1 MKFRFLGTGT
11 SVGVPQ
17 IGCKCKVC
25 TSTDP
30 RDKRRRC
37 GAYVRS
43 GDAAF
48 LIDTPPEMRLAC
60 VEYGIDKVDAI
71 VLTHAH
77 MDHVAGFDDVRRF
90 NTLNGTMVECDPTDP
105 GANGR
110 TCRCIGKIM
119 KCYAMRETEEQMHRI
134 FPYISTKGGEHGL
147 YRPQIEF
154 DNAESFEIGSVGS
167 LGSLGS
173 IRVERVR
180 VEHGFPCCG
189 YVIGPGGAGDLKDS
203 KNHKA
208 PWNSNDPKDPRDP
221 NDSKATN
228 DPNDSKA
235 PKDSKDSNDP
245 NGPKD
250 PLSFGAELAYISDCH
265 ELPEATIERLRGVD
279 TLVLNC
285 LREREHPT
293 HLTVARAL
301 EYVGRIAPRRTY
313 LIHMCH
319 DFTHEEWLA
328 KLPKGVEPAYD
339 GLEIEV

>member
-17 IGCKCKVC
+17 IGCTCKVC
-25 TSTDP
+25 TSSDP
-30 RDKRRRC
+30 RDRRRRC
-37 GAYVRS
+37 GAYVVADD
-43 GDAAF
+43 GTGF
-48 LIDTPPEMRLAC
+48 LIDTPPEMRLSC
-60 VEYGIDKVDAI
+60 VEYGVDKVDAV

-90 NTLNGTMVECDPTDP
+90 NTLNGTMVPCNPTDP

-110 TCRCIGKIM
+110 TCRCIGKVM
-119 KCYAMRETEEQMHRI
+119 KCYAMRETEDQMHRI
-134 FPYISTKGGEHGL
+134 FPYISTRGGEHGL

-154 DNAESFEIGSVGS
+154 DNADSFEIGT
-167 LGSLGS
+167 
-173 IRVERVR
+173 IRVERIA

-189 YVIGPGGAGDLKDS
+189 YLIGEDVRRETEDL
-203 KNHKA
+203 
-208 PWNSNDPKDPRDP
+208 
-221 NDSKATN
+221 
-228 DPNDSKA
+228 
-235 PKDSKDSNDP
+235 
-245 NGPKD
+245 NGVRTEDERRKTRR
-250 PLSFGAELAYISDCH
+250 LAYISDCH
-265 ELPEATIERLRGVD
+265 ELPEETIEKVKGVD

-293 HLTVARAL
+293 HLSLSAAL
-301 EYVGRIAPRRTY
+301 GYIGRIAPRRAY

-319 DFTHEEWLA
+319 DFTHEEWLR

>member
-1 MKFRFLGTGT
+1 MRFRFLGTGT

-17 IGCKCKVC
+17 IGCYCKVC

-48 LIDTPPEMRLAC
+48 LIDTPPEMRLSC
-60 VEYGIDKVDAI
+60 VEYGIEKVDAV

-90 NTLNGTMVECDPTDP
+90 NTLNGTMVPCDPNEP

-119 KCYAMRETEEQMHRI
+119 KCYAMKETEEQMHRI
-134 FPYISTKGGEHGL
+134 FPYISAQGGAHGL

-154 DNAESFEIGSVGS
+154 DNADSFEIGSM
-167 LGSLGS
+167 
-173 IRVERVR
+173 RVERVK

-189 YVIGPGGAGDLKDS
+189 YVIEEVEKLKGE
-203 KNHKA
+203 KVE
-208 PWNSNDPKDPRDP
+208 
-221 NDSKATN
+221 
-228 DPNDSKA
+228 
-235 PKDSKDSNDP
+235 
-245 NGPKD
+245 G
-250 PLSFGAELAYISDCH
+250 FGRALAYISDCH
-265 ELPEATIERLRGVD
+265 ELPEETVEKVKGVD

-293 HLTVARAL
+293 HLTLAAAL
-301 EYVGRIAPRRTY
+301 GYIGRIAPRRTY

-319 DFTHEEWLA
+319 DFTHEEWLR

>member
-1 MKFRFLGTGT
+1 MRFRFLGTGT

-17 IGCKCKVC
+17 IGCTCRVC
-25 TSTDP
+25 TSADP

-43 GDAAF
+43 GDVGF
-48 LIDTPPEMRLAC
+48 LIDTPPEMRLSC
-60 VEYGIDKVDAI
+60 CEHGIDKVDAV

-90 NTLNGTMVECDPTDP
+90 NTLNGTMVPCNPTDP

-110 TCRCIGKIM
+110 ICRCIGKVM
-119 KCYAMRETEEQMHRI
+119 KCYAMKETEEAMHRI
-134 FPYISTKGGEHGL
+134 FPYISAKGGEHGL

-154 DNAESFEIGSVGS
+154 DNADSFEIGST
-167 LGSLGS
+167 
-173 IRVERVR
+173 RVERVA

-189 YVIGPGGAGDLKDS
+189 YVIGEDVRRETEDERGQATGD
-203 KNHKA
+203 
-208 PWNSNDPKDPRDP
+208 RRR
-221 NDSKATN
+221 
-228 DPNDSKA
+228 
-235 PKDSKDSNDP
+235 
-245 NGPKD
+245 
-250 PLSFGAELAYISDCH
+250 LAYISDCH
-265 ELPEATIERLRGVD
+265 ELPEETIERVKGVD

-293 HLTVARAL
+293 HLKLSAAL
-301 EYVGRIAPRRTY
+301 EYIGRIAPRRAY

-319 DFTHEEWLA
+319 DFTHEEWLK

>member
-1 MKFRFLGTGT
+1 MRFRFLGTGT

-43 GDAAF
+43 EDVAF

-60 VEYGIDKVDAI
+60 VEYGISKVDAV

-90 NTLNGTMVECDPTDP
+90 NTLNGTMVPCNPTDP

-134 FPYISTKGGEHGL
+134 FPYISAKGGEHGL

-154 DNAESFEIGSVGS
+154 DNADAFEI
-167 LGSLGS
+167 GS
-173 IRVERVR
+173 IRVERIR

-189 YVIGPGGAGDLKDS
+189 YVLSCGASDS
-203 KNHKA
+203 RGSSGFR
-208 PWNSNDPKDPRDP
+208 NS
-221 NDSKATN
+221 S
-228 DPNDSKA
+228 
-235 PKDSKDSNDP
+235 
-245 NGPKD
+245 
-250 PLSFGAELAYISDCH
+250 LAYISDCH
-265 ELPEATIERLRGVD
+265 ELPEETIEKVKGVG

-293 HLTVARAL
+293 HLSLSTAL
-301 EYVGRIAPRRTY
+301 DYIGRIAPRRAY

-319 DFTHEEWLA
+319 DFTHEEWLK

>member
-17 IGCKCKVC
+17 IGCTCKVC
-25 TSTDP
+25 TSADP
-30 RDKRRRC
+30 RDRRRRC

-48 LIDTPPEMRLAC
+48 LIDTPPEMRLSC
-60 VEYGIDKVDAI
+60 VEYGIDKVDAV

-90 NTLNGTMVECDPTDP
+90 NTLNGTMVACNPTDP

-134 FPYISTKGGEHGL
+134 FPYISAKGGEHGL

-154 DNAESFEIGSVGS
+154 DNADTFEIGSM
-167 LGSLGS
+167 
-173 IRVERVR
+173 RVERVA

-189 YVIGPGGAGDLKDS
+189 YVVGEDVRPETEDL
-203 KNHKA
+203 
-208 PWNSNDPKDPRDP
+208 
-221 NDSKATN
+221 
-228 DPNDSKA
+228 
-235 PKDSKDSNDP
+235 
-245 NGPKD
+245 NGVRTEDERRKTRR
-250 PLSFGAELAYISDCH
+250 LAYISDCH
-265 ELPEATIERLRGVD
+265 ELPEETVEKVRGVD

-293 HLTVARAL
+293 HLKLSAAL
-301 EYVGRIAPRRTY
+301 AYIGRIAPRRAY

-319 DFTHEEWLA
+319 DFTHEEWLK

-339 GLEIEV
+339 GLEIEI

>member
-1 MKFRFLGTGT
+1 MRIRFLGTGT

-25 TSTDP
+25 TSKDP
-30 RDKRRRC
+30 RDRRRRC

-43 GDAAF
+43 GEAAF
-48 LIDTPPEMRLAC
+48 LIDTPPEMRLSC
-60 VEYGIDKVDAI
+60 VEYGIDKVDAV

-90 NTLNGTMVECDPTDP
+90 NTLNGTMIKCNPTDP

-110 TCRCIGKIM
+110 TCRCIGKPM

-134 FPYISTKGGEHGL
+134 FPYVSARGGENGL

-154 DNAESFEIGSVGS
+154 VNDDRFEIGGVK
-167 LGSLGS
+167 
-173 IRVERVR
+173 VERLP

-189 YVIGPGGAGDLKDS
+189 YLMDS
-203 KNHKA
+203 K
-208 PWNSNDPKDPRDP
+208 
-221 NDSKATN
+221 
-228 DPNDSKA
+228 
-235 PKDSKDSNDP
+235 
-245 NGPKD
+245 
-250 PLSFGAELAYISDCH
+250 LAYISDCH
-265 ELPEATIERLRGVD
+265 ELPEETVRRLSGVEV
-279 TLVLNC
+279 LVLNC

-293 HLTVARAL
+293 HLKLSTAL
-301 EYVGRIAPRRTY
+301 EYVKAISPGRTY

-339 GLEIEV
+339 GLEVEI

>member
-1 MKFRFLGTGT
+1 MRFRFLGTGT

-17 IGCKCKVC
+17 IGCTCKVC
-25 TSTDP
+25 TSSDP
-30 RDKRRRC
+30 RDRRRRC

-43 GDAAF
+43 GDSAF

-60 VEYGIDKVDAI
+60 VEYGISKVDAV

-90 NTLNGTMVECDPTDP
+90 NTLNGTMVACKPTDP

-110 TCRCIGKIM
+110 TSRCIGKIM
-119 KCYAMRETEEQMHRI
+119 KCYAMRETEEQMHKI
-134 FPYISTKGGEHGL
+134 FPYISAKGGEHGL

-154 DNAESFEIGSVGS
+154 DNADSFEI
-167 LGSLGS
+167 GS
-173 IRVERVR
+173 IRVERVA

-189 YVIGPGGAGDLKDS
+189 YLIGEDVRRETEDGG
-203 KNHKA
+203 
-208 PWNSNDPKDPRDP
+208 R
-221 NDSKATN
+221 
-228 DPNDSKA
+228 
-235 PKDSKDSNDP
+235 
-245 NGPKD
+245 
-250 PLSFGAELAYISDCH
+250 LAYVSDCH
-265 ELPEATIERLRGVD
+265 ELPDETVEKVKGVD

-293 HLTVARAL
+293 HLSLAAAL
-301 EYVGRIAPRRTY
+301 AYIERIAPRRAY

-319 DFTHEEWLA
+319 DFTHEEWLK

>member
-17 IGCKCKVC
+17 IGCHCKVC

-43 GDAAF
+43 GEVGF

-60 VEYGIDKVDAI
+60 VEYGIEKVDAV

-77 MDHVAGFDDVRRF
+77 MDHAAGFDDVRRF
-90 NTLNGTMVECDPTDP
+90 NTLNGTMVPCNPTDP

-110 TCRCIGKIM
+110 TCRCIGKVM
-119 KCYAMRETEEQMHRI
+119 KCYAMKETEEQMHRI
-134 FPYISTKGGEHGL
+134 FPYISAKGGEHGL

-154 DNAESFEIGSVGS
+154 DNADSFAIGDVK
-167 LGSLGS
+167 
-173 IRVERVR
+173 VERVK

-189 YVIGPGGAGDLKDS
+189 YVIWSRGSSDS
-203 KNHKA
+203 RSSSA
-208 PWNSNDPKDPRDP
+208 SRNSR
-221 NDSKATN
+221 
-228 DPNDSKA
+228 
-235 PKDSKDSNDP
+235 
-245 NGPKD
+245 
-250 PLSFGAELAYISDCH
+250 LAYVSDCH
-265 ELPEATIERLRGVD
+265 ELLDETVEKLKGVD

-293 HLTVARAL
+293 HLSLARAL
-301 EYVGRIAPRRTY
+301 GYVERIAPRQTY

-328 KLPKGVEPAYD
+328 KLPRGVEPAYD
-339 GLEIEV
+339 GLEIEL